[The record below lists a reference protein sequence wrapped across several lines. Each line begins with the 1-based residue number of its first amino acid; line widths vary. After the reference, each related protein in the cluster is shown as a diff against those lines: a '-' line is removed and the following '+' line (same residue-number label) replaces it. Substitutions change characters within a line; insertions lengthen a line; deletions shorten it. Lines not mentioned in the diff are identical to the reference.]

1 MSASTGPETLGPSPM
16 SSSGDGKSEA
26 IDKLNNVS
34 TTLSADA
41 LQEREN
47 SKFDPKVVSGTP
59 TIIRPGQTSGTPM
72 NPSKQG
78 FCSPSMDLPSA
89 CMLVG
94 VLLIVYGMIAK

>member
-1 MSASTGPETLGPSPM
+1 MSASTGPEKLAPLSIPSP
-16 SSSGDGKSEA
+16 GDGKSAA
-26 IDKLNNVS
+26 IDTLINVS

-59 TIIRPGQTSGTPM
+59 TIIRPGQ
-72 NPSKQG
+72 G

-89 CMLVG
+89 CMLIG
-94 VLLIVYGMIAK
+94 VLLIVYGMVAK